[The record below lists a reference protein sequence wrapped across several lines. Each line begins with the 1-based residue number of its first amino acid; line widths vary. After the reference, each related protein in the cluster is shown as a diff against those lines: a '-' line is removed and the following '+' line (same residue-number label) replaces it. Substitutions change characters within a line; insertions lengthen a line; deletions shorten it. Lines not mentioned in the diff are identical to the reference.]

1 MPVAKKTE
9 GTDFPPCPEGTFQA
23 VCYSV
28 VDLGTHFNHQF
39 AKEHHLVHI
48 SWEIPSERI
57 EFEKDGETV
66 NLPRGAWQT
75 YTLSLHEKA
84 NLCKMLV
91 SWRGKPFTQKEEDEG
106 YDCEERLGKNCL
118 LQIVHNT
125 KADKVYANIASVMG
139 LMKNM
144 EILKPENSIVKY
156 DIERD
161 GMQIPNGLPDWM
173 KTKIQQSKE
182 YLAICSGNV
191 GTPNP
196 DYVGDDPPP
205 PTDDDVPF

>member
-9 GTDFPPCPEGTFQA
+9 GKDFPPCPEGTFQA

-28 VDLGTHFNHQF
+28 VDLGTHFNQQF
-39 AKEHHLVHI
+39 GKEHHLVHL

-75 YTLSLHEKA
+75 YTLSLHEKS
-84 NLCKMLV
+84 NLCKVLV
-91 SWRGKPFTQKEEDEG
+91 SWRGRPFTQEEEAEG
-106 YDCEERLGKNCL
+106 FDCEEMLGKNCL

-125 KADKVYANIASVMG
+125 KGDKIYANIASVMG

-144 EILKPENSIVKY
+144 PALNPENPIVKY

-161 GMQIPNGLPDWM
+161 GMQIPDELPDWM
-173 KTKIQQSKE
+173 KQKIKESKE
-182 YLAICSGNV
+182 YIAICSGGN
-191 GTPNP
+191 TNP
-196 DYVGDDPPP
+196 DYVGDNPA
-205 PTDDDVPF
+205 PTDEGDDIPF